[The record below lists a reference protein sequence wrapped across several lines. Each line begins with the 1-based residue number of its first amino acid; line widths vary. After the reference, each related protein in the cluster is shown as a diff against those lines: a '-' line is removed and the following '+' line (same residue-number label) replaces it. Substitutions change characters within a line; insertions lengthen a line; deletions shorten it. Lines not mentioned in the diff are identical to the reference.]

1 MPLPVITRVLP
12 LHVHLA
18 ALVAFTLGLELT
30 SEIVR
35 PQATPVAVLVVSVG
49 VLLLEPH
56 PESVAAMAK
65 VMNDRDVC
73 MAHLEGEQAG
83 RQYGGRSFDTA

>member
-1 MPLPVITRVLP
+1 MPLPVITRVVP
-12 LHVHLA
+12 AHAHFA
-18 ALVAFTLGLELT
+18 ELVAFTFGLALT

-56 PESVAAMAK
+56 PVNVAATAT
-65 VMNDRDVC
+65 VNSERDERTTD
-73 MAHLEGEQAG
+73 L
-83 RQYGGRSFDTA
+83 GG